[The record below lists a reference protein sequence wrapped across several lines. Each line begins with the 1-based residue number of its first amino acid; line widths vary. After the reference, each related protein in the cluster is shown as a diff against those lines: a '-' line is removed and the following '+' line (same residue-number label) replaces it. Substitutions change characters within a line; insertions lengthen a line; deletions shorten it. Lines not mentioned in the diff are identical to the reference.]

1 MELPKMITQLRAER
15 EIVEQAIIT
24 LEKLSARHGK
34 RRGRPPKWATE
45 AKREEAAGEQ
55 ELAGARVK

>member
-45 AKREEAAGEQ
+45 AKRRRRPPGS
-55 ELAGARVK
+55 KN